1 MSLEEAVS
9 KGQCIV
15 TAAQQ
20 QTWSQILPLRSN
32 YPLCAA
38 VNNRC
43 QPLPSAERISWGTPW
58 VVGPRHLL
66 QAMVFQSL
74 HMYPDRLWIL
84 PFTAHVQTPS
94 LPLAGLLH
102 GSKTYDFNSA
112 YVVYIY
118 FQENSQITM
127 TDGQHSAFN

>member
-43 QPLPSAERISWGTPW
+43 QPLPSAERISWGTPLGGW
-58 VVGPRHLL
+58 ATASPASHGISEPPHVSR
-66 QAMVFQSL
+66 QAVDSAL
-74 HMYPDRLWIL
+74 HRTCSDTL
-84 PFTAHVQTPS
+84 TPS
-94 LPLAGLLH
+94 GWVTVWL
-102 GSKTYDFNSA
+102 
-112 YVVYIY
+112 
-118 FQENSQITM
+118 
-127 TDGQHSAFN
+127 